1 MKRLIVAGALAL
13 LTAACGNSEPKPT
26 PTPQITGF
34 DEAAGTVRVTTHSRR
49 SMRNWREAWRQAP
62 DIEEMIDAKG
72 REGCA
77 LLRSPATRLGTRCVK
92 SGGWSASRCYVKEV
106 LFACTGGG

>member
-77 LLRSPATRLGTRCVK
+77 LLRSPATRLGTKCVK